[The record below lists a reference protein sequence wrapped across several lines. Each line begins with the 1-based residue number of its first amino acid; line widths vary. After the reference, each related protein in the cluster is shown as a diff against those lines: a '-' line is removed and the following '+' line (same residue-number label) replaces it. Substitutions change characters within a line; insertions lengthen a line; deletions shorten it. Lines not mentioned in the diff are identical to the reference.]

1 MKCKMINIE
10 GLSYKYKNGEK
21 VIENLNLEIQE
32 GEVVSIIGKN
42 GSGKSTLAKIIA
54 GITTPTEGNVIIDGI
69 NTKNKKEFINLRK
82 LIRNCIS
89 KSRESNYI

>member
-1 MKCKMINIE
+1 MINIE